1 MRWFRMYA
9 SVIDSMK
16 VGPLTDGGFRVYVE
30 LLCLACEKGAG
41 GLTGVTAANI
51 NWRLRRDVTNFVTEV
66 VTARLVGVT
75 DEGEYRV
82 FDWDEK
88 QGDAKTGAE
97 RTREWRER
105 KSLAVKDVT
114 EKGDGVTSPV
124 TNGDALEERRVEEK
138 KNLSPGGECPAPP
151 ACPHQEIVDLYHQEL
166 PTHPRVLALN
176 EHRRGLIRGRWR
188 QVWEE
193 RGRRGHPR
201 GTQDL
206 LDRFRAYFAEDVA
219 PSAFLTGKVPSRDGR
234 PTFIADLE
242 FLMGPKN
249 FLKVLEGRYSGDR
262 A

>member
-1 MRWFRMYA
+1 MYA
-9 SVIDSMK
+9 SLIDSMK

-66 VTARLVGVT
+66 VTARLVAVT
-75 DEGEYRV
+75 DEGEYQV
-82 FDWDEK
+82 SDWDER

-105 KSLAVKDVT
+105 KSLSVKDVT
-114 EKGDGVTSPV
+114 SKRDGVTSRV
-124 TNGDALEERRVEEK
+124 TDGDALEESREEE
-138 KNLSPGGECPAPP
+138 KNLSPIGECPAPP
-151 ACPHQEIVDLYHQEL
+151 ACPHQLIVELYHQEL

-176 EHRRGLIRGRWR
+176 DHRRGLIRGRWR
-188 QVWEE
+188 QLWDE
-193 RGRRGHPR
+193 RGRRGQPR
-201 GTQDL
+201 EAHDL
-206 LDRFRAYFAEDVA
+206 LERFRTYFAEDVA
-219 PSAFLTGKVPSRDGR
+219 PSAFLTGKVPGRGGR

-249 FLKVLEGRYSGDR
+249 FLKVLEGRYSGD
-262 A
+262 AA